1 MTIFVDDINLPQQ
14 DQFNSQPA
22 LEVLRQY
29 IDSGGFY
36 DVKSYAWKVNV
47 YLAAADFYCGAY
59 C

>member
-14 DQFNSQPA
+14 DQFSSQPA

-36 DVKSYAWKVNV
+36 DVKNYAWKVESILS
-47 YLAAADFYCGAY
+47 YG
-59 C
+59 